1 MKIGMFTD
9 TYSPQINGVVTSIIS
24 FENELMR
31 QGHEVHIFAP
41 RFPGYKDDGNHIHRF
56 PSVDIFFIEG
66 YRLAIPTL
74 WEIMAT
80 IRKLK
85 LDIVHSHDPFPLG
98 LVALRVSRAESIPL
112 VHTYHTL
119 YEEYLHYL
127 PRIIRLRKKRVERI
141 SRIYCDRCDLVLSP
155 SERIRELLIKYGV
168 GSRIEVLPTG
178 VDLHEFES
186 LLPGEE
192 EEAQEKKNKDIRLI
206 YVGRVAKE
214 KNIEFLFDVMDK
226 VRSRVPRVVLRVV
239 GGGPELPHLKR
250 VCQESELA
258 DIVSFSGFVD
268 RKGVVK
274 ELRQSDI
281 FVFSSLTETQGL
293 AILEAMATGLPV
305 VAVDAMG
312 ASQLIEHG
320 REGFLTGL
328 DVDQFVDH
336 VLKLIRN
343 PSLRQ
348 EMGRLARDKA
358 TANSL
363 THVTGRL
370 LDLYGECIDAAGD
383 RRKNVP
389 RRMVRARSL
398 AETGKGFSKIIW
410 S

>member
-305 VAVDAMG
+305 VAV
-312 ASQLIEHG
+312 
-320 REGFLTGL
+320 
-328 DVDQFVDH
+328 
-336 VLKLIRN
+336 
-343 PSLRQ
+343 
-348 EMGRLARDKA
+348 
-358 TANSL
+358 
-363 THVTGRL
+363 
-370 LDLYGECIDAAGD
+370 
-383 RRKNVP
+383 
-389 RRMVRARSL
+389 
-398 AETGKGFSKIIW
+398 
-410 S
+410 